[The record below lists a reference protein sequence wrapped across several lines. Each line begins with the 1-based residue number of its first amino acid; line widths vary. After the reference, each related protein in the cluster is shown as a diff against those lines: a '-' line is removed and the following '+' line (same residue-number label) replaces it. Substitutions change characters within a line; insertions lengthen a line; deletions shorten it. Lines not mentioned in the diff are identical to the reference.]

1 MNSQEGTYN
10 NLNQDIIDGC
20 KAGDQKAQFRL
31 YKLYYRSMYS
41 VSLRIINDPVE
52 AEDIMQESFLAAF
65 EKIHSYKGNVSFGAW
80 LKRIVVNRSLDV
92 LRKRKADW
100 YDLEDPSL
108 QLPVMEENQDNR
120 NVDFQVETIKA
131 TMKDLPHGYRVV
143 LSLYL
148 FEGYDH
154 DEIGEILGI
163 SNSTS
168 RSQYARAKQKL
179 LKLIEEKK

>member
-1 MNSQEGTYN
+1 MDSQEGTYK
-10 NLNQDIIDGC
+10 NLNQEIIDEC
-20 KAGDQKAQFRL
+20 KTGDQKAQFRL
-31 YKLYYRSMYS
+31 YKLYYKSMYN
-41 VSLRIINDPVE
+41 VSLRIIRDPVE
-52 AEDIMQESFLAAF
+52 SEDVMQESFLAAF
-65 EKIHSYKGNVSFGAW
+65 EKIVTYKGNVSFGAW

-100 YDLEDPSL
+100 YDLEYPSV
-108 QLPVMEENQDNR
+108 QLPVEEDM
-120 NVDFQVETIKA
+120 DIYEDMDLKVETIKE
-131 TMKDLPHGYRVV
+131 TMNQLPDGYRVV

-168 RSQYARAKQKL
+168 RSQYARAKHKL
-179 LKLIEEKK
+179 LILIRNKV